1 MKRILPYLVSIFL
14 GLIIFSSLG
23 HAFAQPVGTTTTPSD
38 GTWVNDTD
46 VTFVGKVGARSGQF
60 LDWTLQN
67 YKWEKNISSGE
78 VSPISTFWSQIRN
91 IVYAFF
97 TLFVLITAF
106 VLVVTRG
113 RSITIKKFIPR
124 FILIVFLVTFSFALV
139 QFIYQI
145 GDVIQGFF
153 FSVPCLKGET
163 AGCGPSVLIS
173 QKNLLNI
180 GFNYPDFIGYRKFG
194 AAFDESAFISLLLI
208 KLTAITYYV
217 MAGVLLIRKI
227 ILWFFIIISPIFP
240 LLLLYAPV
248 RNTGKLW
255 VGEFFRWLLYAP
267 LFAILLQGLVYVWKV
282 GIPLLFTTTTD
293 KIVYPTAINILLGG
307 PGQTLSLEN
316 SVNNQNTFALYVVA
330 LLMLWVVI
338 ILPFLLLQIF
348 LDYIHGYS
356 FSENPFISQLI
367 NNGSNL
373 LGRGNGQSPVSPS
386 PLPSSSQPAGMARS
400 LPFEKKIS
408 IPQVHMEGITSQL
421 SNLKTM
427 QTQALSLANLSMP
440 SMRDIAKLETASF
453 SKDIG
458 KHSEVAKYH
467 ESLEK
472 IGNPKTITSSVERQK
487 YTSIKD
493 KLVKESHEGNQVA
506 TSILNAAS
514 TVTKTGII
522 NKEQEIAKLTN
533 TLSQIA
539 NPALAPAE
547 QQQKLASIKD
557 QLEKAKEQGDPVA
570 TQLVDA
576 MSKGK
581 EGVNEDLE
589 QKIKEAKERGN
600 SIAALIMQEAGILNI
615 KEPSG
620 AFPVINRVQQVS
632 LDDYESVKKMWI
644 ENYQNLDTPRQI
656 SRKEWVVSDID
667 KINQTVNYLAS
678 SDPQNVKKGMES
690 VGNILPFLLIGGFSQ
705 TEVIAYLK
713 AKLEAAKT
721 VLADL
726 GKKDEEEDTML
737 NKSTKKEDKLKEMT
751 TEEKMEEEEVN
762 TDE

>member
-1 MKRILPYLVSIFL
+1 SFIL
-14 GLIIFSSLG
+14 GLVLFSSSG
-23 HAFAQPVGTTTTPSD
+23 QVFAQTPAGSTTTPSD

-67 YKWEKNISSGE
+67 YKWEKNIGPGE

-106 VLVVTRG
+106 ILVVTRG

-163 AGCGPSVLIS
+163 TGCGANILIS

-180 GFNYPDFIGYRKFG
+180 GFNYPDFVGYRKFG

-208 KLTAITYYV
+208 KLTAVTYYV

-240 LLLLYAPV
+240 LLLLYSPV
-248 RNTGKLW
+248 RNTGKIW

-282 GIPLLFTTTTD
+282 GIPLLFTTSTD

-348 LDYIHGYS
+348 LDYIHSYS
-356 FSENPFISQLI
+356 FSENPVISQLI
-367 NNGSNL
+367 NNGSSL
-373 LGRGNGQSPVSPS
+373 LGRGTGRTPVSPA

-408 IPQVHMEGITSQL
+408 IPQANMEGITSQL

-427 QTQALSLANLSMP
+427 QNQVLTLTNLSMP
-440 SMRDIAKLETASF
+440 SMRDIAKLETASL
-453 SKDIG
+453 SKDISR
-458 KHSEVAKYH
+458 HSEAATWLP
-467 ESLEK
+467 SWEK
-472 IGNPKTITSSVERQK
+472 IGNPKTIASAVERQK

-493 KLVKESHEGNQVA
+493 KLVKESQEGNQVA
-506 TSILNAAS
+506 ASILNAAS
-514 TVTKTGII
+514 TVTKTGIV
-522 NKEQEIAKLTN
+522 NKEQEITKLTN

-539 NPALAPAE
+539 NPTLAPAE
-547 QQQKLASIKD
+547 QQQKLATIKD
-557 QLEKAKEQGDPVA
+557 QLEKAKAQGDPVA
-570 TQLVDA
+570 TKLVEA

-581 EGVNEDLE
+581 EGVTEDLE
-589 QKIKEAKERGN
+589 QVIKEAKEKGS
-600 SIAALIMQEAGILNI
+600 SIAAEVMQQAGMLEV

-620 AFPVINRVQQVS
+620 LFPVVNRVQQVS

-644 ENYQNLDTPRQI
+644 ENYQKLDAPAQT
-656 SRKEWVVSDID
+656 SRKEWVASDIE
-667 KINQTVNYLAS
+667 KINQAVNYLAS
-678 SDPQNVKKGMES
+678 SDSQNVKKGMES

-726 GKKDEEEDTML
+726 SKKDEEEDTML
-737 NKSTKKEDKLKEMT
+737 GKETKKEEKLKEMT
-751 TEEKMEEEEVN
+751 TEAKIEEKEEKANE
-762 TDE
+762 

>member
-1 MKRILPYLVSIFL
+1 MKKFLPYFISFIL
-14 GLIIFSSLG
+14 GLVLFSSSG
-23 HAFAQPVGTTTTPSD
+23 QVFAQTPAGSTTTPSD

-67 YKWEKNISSGE
+67 YKWEKNIGPGE

-106 VLVVTRG
+106 ILVVTRG

-163 AGCGPSVLIS
+163 TGCGANILIS

-180 GFNYPDFIGYRKFG
+180 GFNYPDFVGYRKFG

-208 KLTAITYYV
+208 KLTAVTYYV

-240 LLLLYAPV
+240 LLLLYSPV
-248 RNTGKLW
+248 RNTGKIW

-282 GIPLLFTTTTD
+282 GIPLLFTTSTD

-348 LDYIHGYS
+348 LDYIHSYS
-356 FSENPFISQLI
+356 FSENPIISQLI
-367 NNGSNL
+367 NNGSSL
-373 LGRGNGQSPVSPS
+373 LGRGSGRTPISPA

-408 IPQVHMEGITSQL
+408 IPQANMEGITSQL

-427 QTQALSLANLSMP
+427 QNQVLTLTNLSMP
-440 SMRDIAKLETASF
+440 SMRDIAKLETASL
-453 SKDIG
+453 SKDIS
-458 KHSEVAKYH
+458 KHSEAAKYH
-467 ESLEK
+467 DSLEK
-472 IGNPKTITSSVERQK
+472 IGNPKTITSAVERQK

-493 KLVKESHEGNQVA
+493 KLVKESQEGNQVA
-506 TSILNAAS
+506 ASILNAAS
-514 TVTKTGII
+514 TVTKTGIV
-522 NKEQEIAKLTN
+522 NKEQETTKLTN

-539 NPALAPAE
+539 NPTLAPAE
-547 QQQKLASIKD
+547 QQQKLATIKD
-557 QLEKAKEQGDPVA
+557 ELEKAKAQGDPVA
-570 TQLVDA
+570 SKLVEA

-581 EGVNEDLE
+581 EGVTEDLE
-589 QKIKEAKERGN
+589 QVIKEAKEKGS
-600 SIAALIMQEAGILNI
+600 SIAAEVMQQAGMLEV
-615 KEPSG
+615 KESSG
-620 AFPVINRVQQVS
+620 FPVVNRVQQVS

-644 ENYQNLDTPRQI
+644 ENYQKLDAPAQT
-656 SRKEWVVSDID
+656 SRKEWVTSDIE
-667 KINQTVNYLAS
+667 KINQAVNYLAS
-678 SDPQNVKKGMES
+678 SDSQNVKKGMES

-726 GKKDEEEDTML
+726 SKKDEEEDTML
-737 NKSTKKEDKLKEMT
+737 GKETKKEEKLKEMT
-751 TEEKMEEEEVN
+751 TEAKIEEKEEKLNE
-762 TDE
+762 

>member
-1 MKRILPYLVSIFL
+1 MKKLLPYLISFTL
-14 GLIIFSSLG
+14 CLIIFSSTGL
-23 HAFAQPVGTTTTPSD
+23 AFAQTVGTTTTPSD

-67 YKWEKNISSGE
+67 YKWEKNIGSGE
-78 VSPISTFWSQIRN
+78 VSPISTFWAQIRN

-106 VLVVTRG
+106 ALIITRG

-163 AGCGPSVLIS
+163 VGCGPSVLIS

-180 GFNYPDFIGYRKFG
+180 GFNYTDFIGYRRFG
-194 AAFDESAFISLLLI
+194 ATYDESAFISLLLI
-208 KLTAITYYV
+208 KLTAATYYV
-217 MAGVLLIRKI
+217 MAGVLLVRKI

-240 LLLLYAPV
+240 LLLLYAPI
-248 RNTGKLW
+248 RNTGKIWL
-255 VGEFFRWLLYAP
+255 GEFFRWLLYAP

-282 GIPLLFTTTTD
+282 GIPLLFTTSTQ

-330 LLMLWVVI
+330 LLMLWVII

-348 LDYIHGYS
+348 LDYLNNYS
-356 FSENPFISQLI
+356 FSENPYIAQLLSS
-367 NNGSNL
+367 GSGL
-373 LGRGNGQSPVSPS
+373 LGKNGQSPVSPA
-386 PLPSSSQPAGMARS
+386 PLPSSHQPAGMARS
-400 LPFEKKIS
+400 LPFAQKIS
-408 IPQVHMEGITSQL
+408 IPEVNTEGVMNQL
-421 SNLKTM
+421 SNLKSS
-427 QTQALSLANLSMP
+427 QTQVMSLTNLSLPTMK
-440 SMRDIAKLETASF
+440 DIAKFETASLT
-453 SKDIG
+453 KDIG
-458 KHSEVAKYH
+458 RHEEMAKYH

-472 IGNPKTITSSVERQK
+472 IGNPRTIASAVERQK
-487 YTSIKD
+487 YLSIKD
-493 KLVKESHEGNQVA
+493 KLIQESQQGNQA
-506 TSILNAAS
+506 ASSILAAAS

-522 NKEQEIAKLTN
+522 DKEQESLKLVS

-539 NPALAPAE
+539 NPQTAPAE
-547 QQQKLASIKD
+547 TKQKLQAVKE
-557 QLEKAKEQGDPVA
+557 QLEKAKVQGDPLA
-570 TQLVDA
+570 TTLLDA

-581 EGVNEDLE
+581 DGVNEDLKD
-589 QKIKEAKERGN
+589 KIKEAKERGN
-600 SIAALIMQEAGILNI
+600 SVASLIMQEAGLLEI

-620 AFPVINRVQQVS
+620 AFPAVNRVQQVS
-632 LDDYESVKKMWI
+632 IDDYESVKKMWV
-644 ENYQNLDTPRQI
+644 ENYQNLDVPKQQ
-656 SRKEWVVSDID
+656 SRKEWVSTDVE
-667 KINQTVNYLAS
+667 KINQAINYLVSA
-678 SDPQNVKKGMES
+678 DPQNVKKGMES

-726 GKKDEEEDTML
+726 GKKDEEEETML
-737 NKSTKKEDKLKEMT
+737 DSTKKKEDKPKEMT
-751 TEEKMEEEEVN
+751 AEAKIDDKLGEENE
-762 TDE
+762 